1 MAVKQALRY
10 RLAASVSLMAAR
22 VCRPLAFLLLRAA
35 KVLSLFLRMR
45 RVVSLFQGKKVQPF
59 YSGFL
64 GEVVHVCL
72 DVLQE
77 KERKDVRVIFS
88 KTENFSNS
96 WFTE

>member
-10 RLAASVSLMAAR
+10 RLAASVSQMAAR
-22 VCRPLAFLLLRAA
+22 VCRRRAFLLLRAA

-45 RVVSLFQGKKVQPF
+45 RVVSLFQGKQVQPF

-77 KERKDVRVIFS
+77 KERKDVRVIFQ
-88 KTENFSNS
+88 KQQ
-96 WFTE
+96 